1 MRGPPAIGVRQWNCD
16 HESASLVEWWLGK
29 NKPRTML
36 CLLVADSWIHTCP
49 NNVPAGRKG
58 GVIDP
63 PQTGQSLPRH
73 PRRRQ
78 RLLRPENRATPDQ
91 EFLPPEL
98 PRTVLYAAAGEV
110 LK

>member
-1 MRGPPAIGVRQWNCD
+1 MRRPPAIGVRQWNCD

-58 GVIDP
+58 GSLIPLKPDNRFLGIRGEGSVCFVQRIEVLLIRSFCL
-63 PQTGQSLPRH
+63 QSC
-73 PRRRQ
+73 
-78 RLLRPENRATPDQ
+78 
-91 EFLPPEL
+91 PEL
-98 PRTVLYAAAGEV
+98 CFTPLLE
-110 LK
+110 KF